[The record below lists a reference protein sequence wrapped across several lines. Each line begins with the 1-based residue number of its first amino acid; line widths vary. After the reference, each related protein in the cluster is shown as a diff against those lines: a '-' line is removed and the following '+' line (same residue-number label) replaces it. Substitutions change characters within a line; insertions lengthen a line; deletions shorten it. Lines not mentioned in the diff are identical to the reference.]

1 MTDTARK
8 RIFSARMRLT
18 LRTFLM
24 TSMTLAFVAASPWVA
39 RAAITVGYVVTTD
52 GEAYAQA
59 PGEEP
64 RLLECDS
71 EIYRHD
77 LITTVGDPGVAIMS
91 GDSYVRLA
99 GNSTMT
105 FGTLNSGPPELDL
118 QKGHVRMIDMG
129 DGSQTGSIKTPGL
142 VLADTRSTSE
152 AIVFAE
158 KIWTVSM
165 VCSREEVLGVERI
178 GNSGARMISKPG
190 ECTISKPKEPLYT
203 ALANHD
209 QLGVLARGQC
219 GPMGISLALADRFTT
234 QELPPVGAG
243 PPPMARPA
251 VAAMTAVLPGCT
263 VGGFCSGTS
272 TVTTFRVSGPPN
284 GPPAPPLAPPPGP
297 PAPPLA
303 PPPGP
308 PAPPPGPP
316 GP

>member
-1 MTDTARK
+1 MTNIAQNRK
-8 RIFSARMRLT
+8 FGARMRVT
-18 LRTFLM
+18 LLAFLM
-24 TSMTLAFVAASPWVA
+24 TSMTLAFVAVLPWVA
-39 RAAITVGYVVTTD
+39 SAAIKIGYVVTAD

-105 FGTLNSGPPELDL
+105 FGSLNSGPPELDL

-158 KIWTVSM
+158 KVWMVSM
-165 VCSREEVLGVERI
+165 VCSREENLGVERN
-178 GNSGARMISKPG
+178 GNPSERMISKPG
-190 ECTISKPKEPLYT
+190 AGRITEQKA
-203 ALANHD
+203 ALCVADGNHD
-209 QLGVLARGQC
+209 RRGLPSGGGGGPCDCSWAGAGRLARR
-219 GPMGISLALADRFTT
+219 D
-234 QELPPVGAG
+234 LPPGGAG
-243 PPPMARPA
+243 PPPMALPA
-251 VAAMTAVLPGCT
+251 VAAMAVVFPACT
-263 VGGFCSGTS
+263 VGGFCSGNP
-272 TVTTFRVSGPPN
+272 VIPPPATFRVSGPPD
-284 GPPAPPLAPPPGP
+284 GPPAPLAPP
-297 PAPPLA
+297 A
-303 PPPGP
+303 
-308 PAPPPGPP
+308 PPGPP

>member
-1 MTDTARK
+1 MTDTAQK
-8 RIFSARMRLT
+8 KNFGARMRVT
-18 LRTFLM
+18 LLTFLM
-24 TSMTLAFVAASPWVA
+24 TSMTLAFIAVSPWVA
-39 RAAITVGYVVTTD
+39 SAAITIGYVVTAD

-105 FGTLNSGPPELDL
+105 FGSLNSGPPELGL

-129 DGSQTGSIKTPGL
+129 DGSRTGSIKTPGL
-142 VLADTRSTSE
+142 VLADTGSTSE

-165 VCSREEVLGVERI
+165 VCSREEILSVERN
-178 GNSGARMISKPG
+178 GNPGERMISKPG

-209 QLGVLARGQC
+209 QLGLLARGQC
-219 GPMGISLALADRFTT
+219 GPIGISLALADRFTPR
-234 QELPPVGAG
+234 ELPSVGAG
-243 PPPMARPA
+243 PPPMAPPTTVAMVAVFPA
-251 VAAMTAVLPGCT
+251 CT
-263 VGGFCSGTS
+263 VGGFCPENLPFLS
-272 TVTTFRVSGPPN
+272 SGPPN
-284 GPPAPPLAPPPGP
+284 GPPAPPIFP
-297 PAPPLA
+297 PA
-303 PPPGP
+303 
-308 PAPPPGPP
+308 PPGPP